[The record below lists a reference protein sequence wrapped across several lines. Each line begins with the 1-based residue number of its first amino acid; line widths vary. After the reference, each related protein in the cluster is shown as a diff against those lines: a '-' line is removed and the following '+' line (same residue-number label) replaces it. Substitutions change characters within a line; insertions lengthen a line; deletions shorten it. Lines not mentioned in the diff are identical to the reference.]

1 MNSSNVS
8 EARLEQVLAA
18 NGYSVTRQRRAVF
31 RALSGSEPISM
42 RQLIDKLEGRL
53 DRVSIYRTVALFERL
68 GILVRLVSGFKYK
81 IELSDSFNPH
91 HHHLTCTECGKVIDV
106 NVEEL
111 ERYIRD
117 LAKANNFTLIAHQVE
132 IQGKCA
138 ECAKLESVRP
148 SSMD

>member
-42 RQLIDKLEGRL
+42 RQLINSLEGQL

-106 NVEEL
+106 NAEEL
-111 ERYIRD
+111 ERHIRD

-138 ECAKLESVRP
+138 ECAKLEAVRSTP
-148 SSMD
+148 MD

>member
-8 EARLEQVLAA
+8 ETRLEQVLTA

-31 RALSGSEPISM
+31 KVLSGSEPISM

-111 ERYIRD
+111 ERHIRD